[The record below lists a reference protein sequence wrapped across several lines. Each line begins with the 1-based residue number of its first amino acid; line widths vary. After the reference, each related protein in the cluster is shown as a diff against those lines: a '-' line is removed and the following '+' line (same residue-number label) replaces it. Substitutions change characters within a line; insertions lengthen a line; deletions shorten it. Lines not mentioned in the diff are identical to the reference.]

1 MQRVQITGNSQRKVK
16 DGYPLLVQDD
26 LKDPSMKLTD
36 GSFVALMASSQ
47 FMGYALIACKL
58 PPV

>member
-36 GSFVALMASSQ
+36 GSLWR
-47 FMGYALIACKL
+47 
-58 PPV
+58 